1 MLAIMIPLKL
11 YKNPIFLKKSKFPR
25 IVKEIIVETT
35 GKKKGINIVDSIK
48 RDNKFLL
55 YAI

>member
-1 MLAIMIPLKL
+1 MIPLKL